1 MSESKFEL
9 PAERLATTASDGSR
23 IYLHPAEATGFF
35 RTLRSRIY
43 EVLLI
48 IFIALPW
55 IHLQGEQVLL
65 LDIKHQRFNIFGLKF
80 WGHDAPILFFVLLL
94 FVVGIGLITAL
105 LGRSWCGW
113 ACPQTVFVD
122 RIYRRIE
129 EWIEGKSFERRKLA
143 TAPWTSQK
151 ILKKSLKWFIFT
163 IISLIFTHSFL
174 AYFVGS
180 NALLGMVTR
189 SPIEHPTAFLV
200 IFFTTLIVLFD
211 FGWFREQ
218 FCIIAC
224 PYGRFQSVLM
234 DEHSLTVS
242 YDEKRGE
249 PRKDQT
255 HPTDHGDCV
264 NCYRCVQVCP
274 TGIDIRRGTQMEC
287 IACTA
292 CIDACDE
299 VMEKIHK
306 PKGLIRYD
314 RESNLKGLP
323 VKHIRAR
330 VIIYAL
336 VFAVGFSALSFILA
350 NREMLK
356 INFVRPAENPY
367 QLLLPSQEIL
377 NHFKVNLRN
386 QNWNDVNLTFELSE
400 KIKNLGI
407 SLTIPVSPLSI
418 PAGSSVR
425 ADLFIRFPLNQLE
438 KFPEGL
444 PLEIHSKKSNQD
456 NEVLHR
462 KVPLIGPL
470 SSS

>member
-1 MSESKFEL
+1 
-9 PAERLATTASDGSR
+9 
-23 IYLHPAEATGFF
+23 
-35 RTLRSRIY
+35 
-43 EVLLI
+43 
-48 IFIALPW
+48 
-55 IHLQGEQVLL
+55 
-65 LDIKHQRFNIFGLKF
+65 
-80 WGHDAPILFFVLLL
+80 
-94 FVVGIGLITAL
+94 
-105 LGRSWCGW
+105 
-113 ACPQTVFVD
+113 
-122 RIYRRIE
+122 
-129 EWIEGKSFERRKLA
+129 
-143 TAPWTSQK
+143 
-151 ILKKSLKWFIFT
+151 
-163 IISLIFTHSFL
+163 
-174 AYFVGS
+174 
-180 NALLGMVTR
+180 
-189 SPIEHPTAFLV
+189 
-200 IFFTTLIVLFD
+200 
-211 FGWFREQ
+211 
-218 FCIIAC
+218 
-224 PYGRFQSVLM
+224 
-234 DEHSLTVS
+234 
-242 YDEKRGE
+242 
-249 PRKDQT
+249 
-255 HPTDHGDCV
+255 
-264 NCYRCVQVCP
+264 
-274 TGIDIRRGTQMEC
+274 MEC